1 MAKYDIITQSDW
13 LEGRSCID
21 QEKATMFKKKAEE
34 DKKVETAAEAKGD
47 AGAASKAGAAGN
59 SSDASKTSDASG
71 SSASSCDAGKASDTA
86 TASDASE
93 PSAAAPEK
101 PAEPD
106 WKTLYAVTLADFDN
120 YKKRA
125 ARDREDVYRYA
136 ESDILKDVLPTVDNL
151 GLALQNAKDKDN
163 EFVKG
168 VQMVYDG
175 LLKALAD
182 HGAKPM
188 DDLVGK
194 ELDPNFHEAIA
205 TLPSADVEEGKISN
219 IAKTGWTL
227 NDKLLRAAQVV
238 VSAGAPA

>member
-1 MAKYDIITQSDW
+1 MSKKT
-13 LEGRSCID
+13 EE
-21 QEKATMFKKKAEE
+21 EKKPAEE
-34 DKKVETAAEAKGD
+34 T
-47 AGAASKAGAAGN
+47 
-59 SSDASKTSDASG
+59 
-71 SSASSCDAGKASDTA
+71 
-86 TASDASE
+86 
-93 PSAAAPEK
+93 K

-106 WKTLYAVTLADFDN
+106 WKALYAITLADFDN

-136 ESDILKDVLPTVDNL
+136 ESDILKDVLPTIDNL
-151 GLALQNAKDKDN
+151 GLALQSAKDKDD

-188 DDLVGK
+188 EDLVGK

-205 TLPSADVEEGKISN
+205 TLPDEKIEEGKISN
-219 IAKTGWTL
+219 VAKTGWTL

-238 VSAGAPA
+238 VSAGKTNG

>member
-1 MAKYDIITQSDW
+1 
-13 LEGRSCID
+13 
-21 QEKATMFKKKAEE
+21 MFKKKAEE
-34 DKKVETAAEAKGD
+34 EKKSEETPVSEQKPVEETVQSAESKIEAEKSENADKPAEA
-47 AGAASKAGAAGN
+47 
-59 SSDASKTSDASG
+59 
-71 SSASSCDAGKASDTA
+71 
-86 TASDASE
+86 
-93 PSAAAPEK
+93 EK

-151 GLALQNAKDKDN
+151 SLALANAKEKEGD
-163 EFVKG
+163 FATG
-168 VQMVYDG
+168 VQLIYDG

-188 DDLVGK
+188 ADLVGK

-205 TLPSADVEEGKISN
+205 TLPSAEIEEGKISN
-219 IAKTGWTL
+219 VVKTGWTL

-238 VSAGAPA
+238 VSAGSPEK

>member
-1 MAKYDIITQSDW
+1 MSKKDK
-13 LEGRSCID
+13 E
-21 QEKATMFKKKAEE
+21 EKKAE
-34 DKKVETAAEAKGD
+34 AAKPVD
-47 AGAASKAGAAGN
+47 AASAPCQEKP
-59 SSDASKTSDASG
+59 
-71 SSASSCDAGKASDTA
+71 ASSEERGEDAAST
-86 TASDASE
+86 E
-93 PSAAAPEK
+93 PSAEPEK

-106 WKTLYAVTLADFDN
+106 PAPSKDSAAVDWKSLYAITLADFDN

-136 ESDILKDVLPTVDNL
+136 ESDILKDILPTIDNL
-151 GLALQNAKDKDN
+151 SLALANAKDKDD

-168 VQMVYDG
+168 VQMVSDG

-188 DDLVGK
+188 VDLVGK

-205 TLPSADVEEGKISN
+205 TLPDEKIDEGKISN
-219 IAKTGWTL
+219 VAKTGWTL

-238 VSAGAPA
+238 VSAGKPS

>member
-1 MAKYDIITQSDW
+1 MSKK
-13 LEGRSCID
+13 
-21 QEKATMFKKKAEE
+21 EKEEKKPV
-34 DKKVETAAEAKGD
+34 D
-47 AGAASKAGAAGN
+47 AASSPRQEEMTDSVEKRGEDAASTESPKADVPPT
-59 SSDASKTSDASG
+59 SQTSQTSQTSK
-71 SSASSCDAGKASDTA
+71 
-86 TASDASE
+86 
-93 PSAAAPEK
+93 PE

-106 WKTLYAVTLADFDN
+106 WKSLYAITLADFDN

-136 ESDILKDVLPTVDNL
+136 ESDILKDILPVVDNL
-151 GLALQNAKDKDN
+151 ALALANAKDREN

-168 VQMVYDG
+168 VQLVYDG

-188 DDLVGK
+188 EDLVGK

-205 TLPSADVEEGKISN
+205 TLPDEKIEEGKISN
-219 IAKTGWTL
+219 VAKVGWLL

-238 VSAGAPA
+238 VSAGKPAETK

>member
-1 MAKYDIITQSDW
+1 MAKKDK
-13 LEGRSCID
+13 E
-21 QEKATMFKKKAEE
+21 EKKAEE
-34 DKKVETAAEAKGD
+34 AKPESAEALKRDGS
-47 AGAASKAGAAGN
+47 APEQES
-59 SSDASKTSDASG
+59 
-71 SSASSCDAGKASDTA
+71 SSAKASASAEA
-86 TASDASE
+86 TADKSE
-93 PSAAAPEK
+93 DNQA

-106 WKTLYAVTLADFDN
+106 WKSLYAITLADFDN

-136 ESDILKDVLPTVDNL
+136 ESDILKDVLPTVDH
-151 GLALQNAKDKDN
+151 LALALKSGQETASPLSEKES

-168 VQMVYDG
+168 VQLVYDG

-188 DDLVGK
+188 ADLVGK

-205 TLPSADVEEGKISN
+205 TLPDEKIEEGKISN
-219 IAKTGWTL
+219 VAKTGWTL

-238 VSAGAPA
+238 VSAGKPA

>member
-1 MAKYDIITQSDW
+1 MRF
-13 LEGRSCID
+13 EV
-21 QEKATMFKKKAEE
+21 KKGNA
-34 DKKVETAAEAKGD
+34 ETAKESKGEEKKSECPEGGVKSD
-47 AGAASKAGAAGN
+47 GA
-59 SSDASKTSDASG
+59 DTSNI
-71 SSASSCDAGKASDTA
+71 
-86 TASDASE
+86 E
-93 PSAAAPEK
+93 PQTSNEER

-106 WKTLYAVTLADFDN
+106 WKSLYAITLADFDN

-136 ESDILKDVLPTVDNL
+136 ESDILKDILPTVDNL
-151 GLALQNAKDKDN
+151 ALALKSGEDAASPLSDKGK

-188 DDLVGK
+188 EDLVGK

-205 TLPSADVEEGKISN
+205 TLPDEKIEEGKISN
-219 IAKTGWTL
+219 VAKVGWLL

-238 VSAGAPA
+238 VSAGKTNG

>member
-1 MAKYDIITQSDW
+1 MSKK
-13 LEGRSCID
+13 
-21 QEKATMFKKKAEE
+21 EKEEKKAEE
-34 DKKVETAAEAKGD
+34 AKSADK
-47 AGAASKAGAAGN
+47 ASGVPSD
-59 SSDASKTSDASG
+59 SSVTSDTKPADTKDPKAEDNQS
-71 SSASSCDAGKASDTA
+71 SSAKATEDNQA
-86 TASDASE
+86 
-93 PSAAAPEK
+93 

-106 WKTLYAVTLADFDN
+106 WKSLYAITLADFDN

-136 ESDILKDVLPTVDNL
+136 ESDILKDILPTVDNL
-151 GLALQNAKDKDN
+151 ALALKSGEDAASPLSDKGKD
-163 EFVKG
+163 FVKG

-188 DDLVGK
+188 EDLVGK

-205 TLPSADVEEGKISN
+205 TLPDEKIEEGKISN
-219 IAKTGWTL
+219 VAKVGWLL

-238 VSAGAPA
+238 VSAGKPAETK

>member
-1 MAKYDIITQSDW
+1 MSKKEKEEKKVDGAKPA
-13 LEGRSCID
+13 E
-21 QEKATMFKKKAEE
+21 ATKPAEQPIEETKPAEE
-34 DKKVETAAEAKGD
+34 AK
-47 AGAASKAGAAGN
+47 
-59 SSDASKTSDASG
+59 
-71 SSASSCDAGKASDTA
+71 
-86 TASDASE
+86 
-93 PSAAAPEK
+93 
-101 PAEPD
+101 AEPD
-106 WKTLYAVTLADFDN
+106 WKSLYAITLADFDN

-136 ESDILKDVLPTVDNL
+136 ESDILKDILPTVDNL
-151 GLALQNAKDKDN
+151 ALALQNAKDKDN

-188 DDLVGK
+188 EDLIGK

-205 TLPSADVEEGKISN
+205 TLPSADVEEGNISN
-219 IAKTGWTL
+219 VAKTGWTL

-238 VSAGAPA
+238 VSAGKGA

>member
-1 MAKYDIITQSDW
+1 MRIWKGEI
-13 LEGRSCID
+13 
-21 QEKATMFKKKAEE
+21 MFKKKEEEKEKSGETPVEGTKPAQDAALAEE
-34 DKKVETAAEAKGD
+34 QTSGKDESKKPEEAKSADESAAERNPEAAKE
-47 AGAASKAGAAGN
+47 A
-59 SSDASKTSDASG
+59 
-71 SSASSCDAGKASDTA
+71 
-86 TASDASE
+86 
-93 PSAAAPEK
+93 EK

-151 GLALQNAKDKDN
+151 SLALANAKDKEND
-163 EFVKG
+163 FVKG
-168 VQMVYDG
+168 VKLVYDG

-205 TLPSADVEEGKISN
+205 TLPNAEIEEGKISN
-219 IAKTGWTL
+219 VVKTGWTL

-238 VSAGAPA
+238 VSAGKPA